1 MPFEEWIRLMGPG
14 IEISGSPADYAVESV
29 SIDTRSLNAG
39 DIFFALKGDR
49 FDGHDFVPQA
59 FQSGAAACVVRNDW
73 SDEENVSDERVLV
86 RAEDTLQALQTL
98 AANYRR
104 RFTIPVL
111 GLTGT
116 NGKTTTK
123 ELIASVLQSK
133 FSLTKTPGNLN
144 NHIGTPLSLLGIDD
158 QTEIAV
164 IEMGMN
170 HTGEIAELCEMAR
183 PTHGLITNI
192 GEGHLEF
199 FRGIDEVARA
209 KAELFEALPEDGVA
223 FVNADDPRI
232 TRMAQIVK
240 DRITYGFTPGCD
252 VSAEELGVD
261 PTGCAKFR
269 LQDQMDIQLRI
280 PGRHQLSNAL
290 AAAAVGIH
298 FEIPIERIAT
308 ALESHAGVSQRMELI
323 EFRNALVILDAY
335 NSNPDSL
342 AGAIN
347 TLSLI
352 AQHCGGRAFAALGDM
367 LELGVESERAHREA
381 GELAAQNGVQGIFL
395 FGDQSSF
402 TQHAF
407 KRAGGELA
415 KHFKDKK
422 TLAQAVWETL
432 SENDVVLIKGSRGM
446 QMDEVWRELQELARE

>member
-209 KAELFEALPEDGVA
+209 KCECRRSPDHADGT
-223 FVNADDPRI
+223 NR
-232 TRMAQIVK
+232 
-240 DRITYGFTPGCD
+240 
-252 VSAEELGVD
+252 
-261 PTGCAKFR
+261 
-269 LQDQMDIQLRI
+269 
-280 PGRHQLSNAL
+280 
-290 AAAAVGIH
+290 
-298 FEIPIERIAT
+298 
-308 ALESHAGVSQRMELI
+308 QR
-323 EFRNALVILDAY
+323 
-335 NSNPDSL
+335 
-342 AGAIN
+342 
-347 TLSLI
+347 
-352 AQHCGGRAFAALGDM
+352 
-367 LELGVESERAHREA
+367 
-381 GELAAQNGVQGIFL
+381 
-395 FGDQSSF
+395 
-402 TQHAF
+402 
-407 KRAGGELA
+407 
-415 KHFKDKK
+415 
-422 TLAQAVWETL
+422 
-432 SENDVVLIKGSRGM
+432 
-446 QMDEVWRELQELARE
+446 